1 MVDGVV
7 LDVQLA
13 QAQTFGQ
20 PRAPDERSE
29 TGVEPRA
36 RLAGN
41 RQQLAIAPEVF
52 RPALDLLPRD
62 LNRFVI
68 VEGLERSE
76 AFLADPQR
84 LRGKRGLAQ
93 MTLES
98 E

>member
-7 LDVQLA
+7 FDVQLA
-13 QAQTFGQ
+13 QAQTFDQ
-20 PRAPDERSE
+20 PRAPDQRSE
-29 TGVEPRA
+29 PGVEPRA
-36 RLAGN
+36 RLACN
-41 RQQLAIAPEVF
+41 RQQLTIAPEVF
-52 RPALDLLPRD
+52 RSELDLLPRD
-62 LNRFVI
+62 RNRFVI

-84 LRGKRGLAQ
+84 LCGKRGLAQ